1 MAEKKEEFKNFVKKH
16 PELIRFVKK
25 GDMTWQNFYEIY
37 DLYGEESD
45 GWKGYLNSKV
55 AEETIA
61 KTSAGFG
68 TKELISWLKGINL
81 DSLQNGVDSLQ
92 RVVGLLSDL
101 GGSKDN
107 SIPKTDEYKPRPIY
121 KHFED

>member
-16 PELIRFVKK
+16 PELISFVKK

-55 AEETIA
+55 AEEAIA
-61 KTSAGFG
+61 KTSTGFG

-101 GGSKDN
+101 GGSKDS

>member
-16 PELIRFVKK
+16 PELISFVKK

-45 GWKGYLNSKV
+45 GWKDYLNSKV
-55 AEETIA
+55 VEETIT

-101 GGSKDN
+101 GGSKDS